1 VKRIILIA
9 FFCTIFNNV
18 QAQYG
23 RGDFNHIGISGGVTQ
38 MSLFTDNF
46 STSPAMG
53 WVGGLSVR
61 GNYYNNFAMEFGMQF
76 TESKFKLTT
85 LNGLTPKDVDMKIM
99 AVQVNLLLC
108 YKIAGS
114 NFSLDVGPV
123 LQVNSK
129 LKFDGADGNNS
140 IAEIPALR
148 MKDIEEVTTINANIK
163 GGISGGFDNLRVGV
177 YYQYGLTNF
186 LNNLNKQDE
195 IKAITSEKLKGH
207 LGIISAHVVVYL

>member
-1 VKRIILIA
+1 
-9 FFCTIFNNV
+9 
-18 QAQYG
+18 
-23 RGDFNHIGISGGVTQ
+23 
-38 MSLFTDNF
+38 
-46 STSPAMG
+46 
-53 WVGGLSVR
+53 
-61 GNYYNNFAMEFGMQF
+61 
-76 TESKFKLTT
+76 
-85 LNGLTPKDVDMKIM
+85 
-99 AVQVNLLLC
+99 LLLC

-186 LNNLNKQDE
+186 LNNLNKQEE
-195 IKAITSEKLKGH
+195 IKIITSEKLKGH